1 MVDAFW
7 LLPIFS
13 GFADAAA
20 RGVIKKS
27 NLHSYALN
35 AGGYLFT
42 LPWYIAWLFLSVMPS
57 IQHAFWITIILVIP
71 LSVIGVILTVKA
83 HQRSPLTLTAP
94 FLSITP
100 AVQYILAPIAIILG
114 IYFLPSLTWR
124 WPSIWGALGI
134 PMLVAGIWVLGLQEK
149 HHGFLGPF
157 LLLKSDSGARL
168 IFIVGLLWGVTAYL
182 DFIGFQQANKP
193 FYLLMNH
200 GLISVSCIALTWRE
214 IKKGIVISEDLFTA
228 ASFKTYVLYGS
239 TVAVSMILQLLAYE
253 KIPLVPY
260 VISGKRVG
268 LIISAMVIGILLAK
282 FAKDR
287 GDEHAAERQ
296 NLKYRFSGAALMIAG
311 MLIVVFLG

>member
-13 GFADAAA
+13 GFADAVA
-20 RGVIKKS
+20 RGVIKRS
-27 NLHSYALN
+27 NLHAYALN

-42 LPWYIAWLFLSVMPS
+42 LPWYFAWLLISGTPD
-57 IQHAFWITIILVIP
+57 IQNAFWITIVLVIP

-83 HQRSPLTLTAP
+83 HQRSALTLTAP

-100 AVQYILAPIAIILG
+100 AVQYLLAPIAIILG
-114 IYFLPSLTWR
+114 IYFLPTLTWK
-124 WPSIWGALGI
+124 WPSIWGAVGI
-134 PMLVAGIWVLGLQEK
+134 PMLVAGIWVLGLQER
-149 HHGFLGPF
+149 HQGFFGPF
-157 LLLKSDSGARL
+157 RILKTDSGARL

-182 DFIGFQQANKP
+182 DFVGFQQANKP

-200 GLISVSCIALTWRE
+200 GLICASCMALTRGKV
-214 IKKGIVISEDLFTA
+214 KKGAIAAKDLFTT
-228 ASFKTYVLYGS
+228 ASYKTYALYGT
-239 TVAVSMILQLLAYE
+239 TVAVSMILQLMAYE

-268 LIISAMVIGILLAK
+268 LILFAMGIGVLLAK
-282 FAKDR
+282 LRRTF
-287 GDEHAAERQ
+287 GDKYSGENQH
-296 NLKYRFSGAALMIAG
+296 LKYRFLGAALMISG

>member
-1 MVDAFW
+1 MIDAFW

-13 GFADAAA
+13 GLADAAA

-42 LPWYIAWLFLSVMPS
+42 LPWYAAWLFISVMPQ
-57 IQHAFWITIILVIP
+57 IPNAFWITIVLVIP

-83 HQRSPLTLTAP
+83 HQRSALTLTAP

-100 AVQYILAPIAIILG
+100 AVQYILAPVAITLG
-114 IYFLPSLTWR
+114 VYFLPALTWK

-149 HHGFLGPF
+149 HHGFFGPF
-157 LLLKSDSGARL
+157 RLLKSDSGARL

-182 DFIGFQQANKP
+182 DFIGLQQANKP

-214 IKKGIVISEDLFTA
+214 IKKGAIVAKELFTIV
-228 ASFKTYVLYGS
+228 SYKTYALYGS
-239 TVAVSMILQLLAYE
+239 TVAVSMILQLLAYD

-268 LIISAMVIGILLAK
+268 LIISAMVIGVLFAKLAK
-282 FAKDR
+282 NR
-287 GDEHAAERQ
+287 GDEYTGERQ
-296 NLKYRFSGAALMIAG
+296 NLKYRFSGATLMIAG